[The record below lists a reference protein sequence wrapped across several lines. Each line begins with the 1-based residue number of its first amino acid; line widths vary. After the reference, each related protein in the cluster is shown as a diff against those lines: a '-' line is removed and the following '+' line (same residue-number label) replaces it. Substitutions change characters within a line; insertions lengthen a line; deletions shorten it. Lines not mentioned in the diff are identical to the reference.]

1 MAQQRTAVGQLRQL
15 TEEGELAGIVKRQQP
30 GQEQT
35 AEQSAQHAHRQEEG
49 RAGRYPSVPVQR
61 DTAARHDHVD
71 VRMMG
76 HGRAPGVEHGGDADA
91 RTQLL
96 GIGSD
101 GQHGLRGG
109 LEQQVVEQSLV
120 VERDGGDLGGQREHE
135 VEIADRQQVGLARG
149 EPGPRGGALALGAVA
164 VAAGVVGDPPM
175 AAVGAGLDVPA
186 QRGGATVLDRRHDL
200 ELMQAQVPGMGGP
213 ISRPG
218 STEDVGNLERGA
230 HRLSAARHLVIRCRQ
245 GQSVERADNCP
256 HRLRCHLG
264 VEGRGV
270 ELGMAEQCLDNADI
284 DAVLEQMRRK
294 TVP

>member
-1 MAQQRTAVGQLRQL
+1 MRHR
-15 TEEGELAGIVKRQQP
+15 RPP
-30 GQEQT
+30 GMQ
-35 AEQSAQHAHRQEEG
+35 
-49 RAGRYPSVPVQR
+49 
-61 DTAARHDHVD
+61 D
-71 VRMMG
+71 
-76 HGRAPGVEHGGDADA
+76 GGDADA
-91 RTQLL
+91 
-96 GIGSD
+96 GAEMPGVGGN
-101 GQHGLRGG
+101 GQHRLRCGA
-109 LEQQVVEQSLV
+109 EQQVVDRGLV
-120 VERDGGDLGGQREHE
+120 LQGHRGNLRRQREHDVE
-135 VEIADRQQVGLARG
+135 VAHGQQVGLALFQ
-149 EPGPRGGALALGAVA
+149 PGPRGGALALRAMP
-164 VAAGVVGDPPM
+164 VAARVIGDPPM

>member
-1 MAQQRTAVGQLRQL
+1 MRQLRVA
-15 TEEGELAGIVKRQQP
+15 TEEECADCPLIEDSEGNIKGKGRSKGLAAGSGPRWGRDGP
-30 GQEQT
+30 G
-35 AEQSAQHAHRQEEG
+35 G
-49 RAGRYPSVPVQR
+49 
-61 DTAARHDHVD
+61 
-71 VRMMG
+71 MMG
-76 HGRAPGVEHGGDADA
+76 GKGGMMGGMGGMMGGPPGM
-91 RTQLL
+91 
-96 GIGSD
+96 
-101 GQHGLRGG
+101 
-109 LEQQVVEQSLV
+109 
-120 VERDGGDLGGQREHE
+120 
-135 VEIADRQQVGLARG
+135 
-149 EPGPRGGALALGAVA
+149 
-164 VAAGVVGDPPM
+164 AGPPM
-175 AAVGAGLDVPA
+175 
-186 QRGGATVLDRRHDL
+186 GG
-200 ELMQAQVPGMGGP
+200 MMGGPPGMMGGPMGMPPGMMGGPMGMPPPPGMGGP